1 MRERDFSIIMK
12 YLLERLSALPLF
24 LLPVVVFAQ
33 NPDTSGPQEL
43 VQGAL
48 QILNIIVTILFVV
61 AIAVFGWGIIKLIA
75 SAGDPEKRK
84 EAKGI
89 LIWGVIAIA
98 VLALLFG
105 LVQYLS
111 TVFGVDE
118 GTLQIDVPT
127 VTPGGG
133 GA

>member
-1 MRERDFSIIMK
+1 MIMK
-12 YLLERLSALPLF
+12 YLLERFAVLPMLF
-24 LLPVVVFAQ
+24 LPAIALAQ
-33 NPDTSGPQEL
+33 NPDTSGPQAL

-48 QILNIIVTILFVV
+48 TILNIIVTVLFVV

-111 TVFGVDE
+111 TVFGVTQ
-118 GTLQIDVPT
+118 GTLRIDVPT
-127 VTPGGG
+127 VRPGGG
-133 GA
+133 T